1 MIERLVVRFGRTTVL
16 ENLDLAVAEGELVAL
31 LGASGCGKTTLLRA
45 VAGFAPVQR
54 GRIAVGGVEIQ
65 HLPPE
70 RREAALV
77 FQSYALWPHM
87 TAARNIGY
95 GLEVRRR
102 PRAEIRARVDEMLR
116 MLGLEGLGERNVT
129 QLSGGQRQRV
139 ALGRALAIEPR
150 RRLLDEPRSNLGARI
165 RHELRHEIRAI
176 QRRLGITALH
186 VTHDREEAMVMADRI
201 AVMDQGR
208 IVQLDTPEGLWHR
221 PASPFVAAFMGAD
234 NRLELEVVRTE
245 QGLRVRCHEPPA
257 EAVLPVGE
265 QGPHLAGRPTSRMTA
280 QFRSSAARLV
290 APDARLAG
298 TLVLSGR
305 IEQAAYLGDLWRHT
319 VRIGPVALLV
329 DHPAQL
335 RPGEAAG
342 VAVPAAALHLFPET
356 GAPAAAETTDPEAG
370 APPATDL
377 TEEEDRTMRTPTLDR
392 RAALGAVA
400 LGALVLAA
408 PAGAQTVLNVVTA
421 GDQNM
426 VDYVNDFLGPRFEKL
441 VPGVR
446 VRAAGTGP
454 GDAGSQ
460 KIYEK
465 LAAQAQAG
473 VAAWDVDVAVVHQRM
488 AGQMVKE
495 NLLARYR
502 EEVATGKLVTRETA
516 ENALGQPV
524 GGYVLPMFHS
534 QIALA
539 YNPALV
545 PNPPR
550 TYAELAEWVKKNP
563 KQFGYN
569 GIKGGM
575 SGVGFVMGWVTA
587 HSGLADKLEKG
598 PYDPALKAEIEK
610 ALAGLKEF
618 NRSVTLTPGNAGTLD
633 ALNRGEI
640 AMGPVWV
647 DMFYTWQADGR
658 LNPSLKLALLG
669 PGLPGQPMY
678 YVLPAKAANAEL
690 AKKFIEFATSPEIQ
704 AEGIVKRFNWYPGI
718 DAEHVRAKLDEAS
731 WNKLFTDIKP
741 EDLATK
747 GRPFPLTQY
756 FSDIL
761 EAYERTVAN

>member
-1 MIERLVVRFGRTTVL
+1 MLR
-16 ENLDLAVAEGELVAL
+16 L
-31 LGASGCGKTTLLRA
+31 LG
-45 VAGFAPVQR
+45 
-54 GRIAVGGVEIQ
+54 
-65 HLPPE
+65 
-70 RREAALV
+70 
-77 FQSYALWPHM
+77 
-87 TAARNIGY
+87 
-95 GLEVRRR
+95 
-102 PRAEIRARVDEMLR
+102 
-116 MLGLEGLGERNVT
+116 LGGLGARNVT
-129 QLSGGQRQRV
+129 ELSGGQRQRV
-139 ALGRALAIEPR
+139 ALGRALAVEPR
-150 RRLLDEPRSNLGARI
+150 LLLLDEPLSNLDARI
-165 RHELRHEIRAI
+165 RHELRHEIRSL

-201 AVMDQGR
+201 AVMDKGR

-234 NRLELEVVRTE
+234 NRVLLTLERDPGGLVVRA
-245 QGLRVRCHEPPA
+245 GGAAAAAR
-257 EAVLPVGE
+257 LPLGAD
-265 QGPHLAGRPTSRMTA
+265 GPHLAGPATARMQG
-280 QFRSSAARLV
+280 QFRSAAARLV
-290 APDARLAG
+290 GPEETPPA
-298 TLVLSGR
+298 TLVLQGVV
-305 IEQAAYLGDLWRHT
+305 EEAAYLGDLWRHT
-319 VRIGPVALLV
+319 VRLEGNGLLV
-329 DHPAQL
+329 DHPGRMA
-335 RPGEAAG
+335 PGTAVG
-342 VAVPAAALHLFPET
+342 VAVPAAALHLFPTGDTGSPVPRPQEET
-356 GAPAAAETTDPEAG
+356 ARMERRTLLAASAALVIGRALPAAAETT
-370 APPATDL
+370 
-377 TEEEDRTMRTPTLDR
+377 
-392 RAALGAVA
+392 
-400 LGALVLAA
+400 
-408 PAGAQTVLNVVTA
+408 LNVVTA

-441 VPGVR
+441 VPGVK

-465 LAAQAQAG
+465 LDAQAKAG

-495 NLLARYR
+495 SLLARYR
-502 EEVATGKLVTRETA
+502 EEVASGRLVTRDTA
-516 ENALGQPV
+516 ENALGQAV

-575 SGVGFVMGWVTA
+575 SGVGFVMGWA
-587 HSGLADKLEKG
+587 AAMSGLGDKLEKG
-598 PYDPALKAEIEK
+598 PYDAALKADIEK
-610 ALAGLKEF
+610 ALSGLKEF

-647 DMFYTWQADGR
+647 DMFYTWQADGKLSPDLR
-658 LNPSLKLALLG
+658 LTLIG

-678 YVLPAKAANAEL
+678 YVLPAKAANADV

-718 DAEHVRAKLDEAS
+718 DAQHVRAKLDEKTWA
-731 WNKLFTDIKP
+731 KLFTDVKP
-741 EDLATK
+741 EDLAAK
-747 GRPFPLTQY
+747 GRPFPLNQY

>member
-1 MIERLVVRFGRTTVL
+1 MSTYLAIEGLTVAFGPTPVL
-16 ENLDLAVAEGELVAL
+16 ERLDLAVARGELVAL

-45 VAGFAPVQR
+45 VCGFAPVVA
-54 GRIAVGGVEIQ
+54 GRIAVDGRDIQ
-65 HLPPE
+65 DLPPE
-70 RREAALV
+70 RRDTALV

-87 TAARNIGY
+87 TAAQNIGY
-95 GLEVRRR
+95 GLKVRGR
-102 PRAEIRARVDEMLR
+102 PKAQIAARVEEMLR
-116 MLGLEGLGERNVT
+116 LLGLEGLGARNVT

-139 ALGRALAIEPR
+139 ALGRALAVEPR
-150 RRLLDEPRSNLGARI
+150 LLLLDEPLSNLDARI
-165 RHELRHEIRAI
+165 RHELRHEIRSL

-201 AVMDQGR
+201 AVMDAGR

-221 PASPFVAAFMGAD
+221 PQSPFVAAFMGAD
-234 NRLELEVVRTE
+234 NRVPLEVEQVEAGLLVRA
-245 QGLRVRCHEPPA
+245 GA
-257 EAVLPVGE
+257 GEAATLLPLGPE
-265 QGPHLAGRPTSRMTA
+265 GPHLAGPVTARMQG
-280 QFRSSAARLV
+280 QFRSAAARLIEPGRTPP
-290 APDARLAG
+290 A
-298 TLVLSGR
+298 TLVLAGVV
-305 IEQAAYLGDLWRHT
+305 EQAAYLGDLWRHT
-319 VRIGPVALLV
+319 VRLGGNGLLV
-329 DHPAQL
+329 DHPGRMA
-335 RPGEAAG
+335 PGTAVG
-342 VAVPAAALHLFPET
+342 VAVPAAALHLFPAGDTGSPARDRQEET
-356 GAPAAAETTDPEAG
+356 ARMERRTLLVASAALAIGTALPAAAETT
-370 APPATDL
+370 
-377 TEEEDRTMRTPTLDR
+377 
-392 RAALGAVA
+392 
-400 LGALVLAA
+400 
-408 PAGAQTVLNVVTA
+408 LNVITA

-426 VDYVNDFLGPRFEKL
+426 VDYINDFLGPRFEKL
-441 VPGVR
+441 EPGVR

-465 LAAQAQAG
+465 LDAQAKAG
-473 VAAWDVDVAVVHQRM
+473 VPAWDVDVAVVHQRM

-502 EEVATGKLVTRETA
+502 DEVATGKLVSRETA

-545 PNPPR
+545 ANPPR

-575 SGVGFVMGWVTA
+575 SGVGFVMGWA
-587 HSGLADKLEKG
+587 AAMSGQGEKLEKG
-598 PYDPALKAEIEK
+598 PYDAALKADIEK

-658 LNPSLKLALLG
+658 LDPDLKLTLID

-678 YVLPAKAANAEL
+678 YVLPAKAANAAI

-718 DAEHVRAKLDEAS
+718 DAQHVRAKLDEQTWA
-731 WNKLFTDIKP
+731 KLFTDVKP
-741 EDLATK
+741 EDLAAK
-747 GRPFPLTQY
+747 GRPFPLSQY
-756 FSDIL
+756 FTDIL